1 MYMKKN
7 KTSNIALNS
16 IFVALIFIS
25 AQLINIPTS
34 IGGVINVTDSII
46 LLSSVILARNNA
58 TLVSGTGAFMAE
70 IISPYAI
77 FAPATLIIKSSMA
90 FVANTLFNKLN
101 IKKEVIRMLLSFT
114 VAELIMISG
123 YFIYQAF
130 FLQLGVYVASLDIV
144 NNIIQAIASIVIAII
159 LVKLVTPIFNRE
171 KAVTN

>member
-1 MYMKKN
+1 MKKN

-25 AQLINIPTS
+25 AQLINIPTA

-46 LLSSVILARNNA
+46 LLSSIILTRNNA

-101 IKKEVIRMLLSFT
+101 IKNEVIRMLISFT

-130 FLQLGVYVASLDIV
+130 FLQLGIYVASLDIV
-144 NNIIQAIASIVIAII
+144 NNIIQAIASIVIAIL
-159 LVKLVTPIFNRE
+159 LVKLVTPIFNQA

>member
-1 MYMKKN
+1 MKKN

-25 AQLINIPTS
+25 AQLINIPTA

-46 LLSSVILARNNA
+46 LLSSIILTRNNA

-101 IKKEVIRMLLSFT
+101 IKNEVIRMLISFT

-130 FLQLGVYVASLDIV
+130 FLQLGIYVASLDIV
-144 NNIIQAIASIVIAII
+144 NNIIQAIASIVIAIFLAK
-159 LVKLVTPIFNRE
+159 LVKPIFNQT